1 MLERS
6 GLRHCLHSTTPRVR
20 SDAKRAFDHVAG
32 ASSVSH
38 LVRRIESQQASR
50 SRGCVRVAYKKL
62 LRASDV
68 LHSRFCH
75 AVAMADAA
83 GEDVPVELV
92 ALRVV
97 AVYIR
102 WRAMHEFRRNAW
114 LPMGCRRQR
123 DKLKQASRAVRQVD
137 NVLRRGERAE
147 EWQRLL
153 ELAFGLR
160 GKVKHLIAKEVRA
173 PRNAYPCVC
182 FPANPCVAK
191 LGDLP
196 SATAEGEPILA
207 RAMSALHAM
216 GNVRFGAM
224 ATAPGNMQPRC
235 EALTL
240 WSPVKHRRPGL
251 SRKLRK
257 SLEGIGSRET
267 RAGSMQGQR
276 KAHVAEP
283 GGGKEAVVQPHD
295 TKDVAWQP

>member
-1 MLERS
+1 MQCAVRMRASSLLLSRSAAPVLERS

-191 LGDLP
+191 LGDFP

-224 ATAPGNMQPRC
+224 ATAPGNTQPRC
-235 EALTL
+235 E
-240 WSPVKHRRPGL
+240 V
-251 SRKLRK
+251 
-257 SLEGIGSRET
+257 GS
-267 RAGSMQGQR
+267 
-276 KAHVAEP
+276 
-283 GGGKEAVVQPHD
+283 AVRQAR
-295 TKDVAWQP
+295 TSC